1 MKKRKWII
9 GILILLILGAG
20 AYTYWG
26 VDYFQQKNDSQT
38 STGILAA
45 DIDLDAAVEVTTGTI
60 RETVSTSGYIQP
72 ENATYLSFASTGT
85 TGGTVEEILVETGDR
100 VEKDQALV
108 KLEDKQENLNYLKAK
123 NEYELAKI
131 SASPSTIEEKQL
143 TMEVALDNYESKT
156 LKAPFAGKIVKIF
169 IEEGDF
175 IEGTDDVIYLID
187 DTSYEV
193 EVPVDE
199 VDCLKIEVGQ
209 KAEVTLDIL
218 EDQVFMADVV
228 EVAEYANQSSGV
240 VTVPIT
246 LRMENVSP
254 YFKPGYSS
262 TAEIIIEQT
271 EDAIR
276 IPITALTEG
285 NRGSMVLKVEGEQVV
300 PTPVQTGISDG
311 YYQQI
316 TSGLDAGDR
325 IIVNNYQMNEEN
337 SGGGFGGQGMMMG
350 GGMSGRPLRN

>member
-1 MKKRKWII
+1 MKKRKWMI
-9 GILILLILGAG
+9 GVLILLILGAG
-20 AYTYWG
+20 TYW
-26 VDYFQQKNDSQT
+26 VIDYFQQQNDSQA
-38 STGILAA
+38 STGILVE
-45 DIDLDAAVEVTTGTI
+45 DIDLDAAIEVTTGTI

-72 ENATYLSFASTGT
+72 ENAISLSFASTGT
-85 TGGTVEEILVETGDR
+85 AGGTVEAILVETGDR
-100 VEKDQALV
+100 VEKGQALV
-108 KLEDKQENLNYLKAK
+108 KLEDKQERLNYIMAK

-131 SASPSTIEEKQL
+131 SASPSTIEEEQL

-156 LKAPFAGKIVKIF
+156 LKAPFAGKIVEIF

-199 VDCLKIEVGQ
+199 VDCLKIKVGQ
-209 KAEVTLDIL
+209 KAEVELDIL
-218 EDQVFMADVV
+218 EDQIFMADIV

-240 VTVPIT
+240 VTVPVT

-262 TAEIIIEQT
+262 TAEIIVEQK

-276 IPITALTEG
+276 IPITALSEG
-285 NRGSMVLKVEGEQVV
+285 KRGSMVLKVEGEQIM

-311 YYQQI
+311 YYQEI
-316 TSGLDAGDR
+316 TKGITAGDR
-325 IIVNNYQMNEEN
+325 IIVNNYQMNEKY
-337 SGGGFGGQGMMMG
+337 SGDGFDSKKPSQMGAMRMMKK
-350 GGMSGRPLRN
+350 